1 MVGQT
6 RVLLAEDS
14 ADMRRAITDLLSRQP
29 TVIVIG
35 EVSSY
40 PELLEKL
47 RESKPD
53 VIVMDVHMP
62 GENQVEASQLKQQLD
77 GFCVLAMSVWNDEE
91 TNSLAQSF
99 GASKLLDKSSL
110 ATTLMPAIEEC
121 MREKGQAQHA

>member
-14 ADMRRAITDLLSRQP
+14 ADMRRAITALLSRQP

-77 GFCVLAMSVWNDEE
+77 GSCVLAMSVWNDEE

>member
-14 ADMRRAITDLLSRQP
+14 ADMRRAITALLSRQP